1 MLPKLAYLALCRSIQ
16 LLALLGRG
24 DASKDLEIL
33 VLRHQLSVLGTVASG
48 DHSNR
53 RPPLESLNAL
63 GDARIGCFEHFRQ
76 PSRREATP
84 LCYPLTA
91 PSGQMQQCPWR
102 AFLREQ
108 AAGIVACDFFT
119 VDTISLRRLY
129 VLFFI
134 ELDTRRVLW
143 VPKTCPP
150 HATWACSWISPPSRS
165 RRTTCALAAQADGGT
180 APIGGAWPSE
190 RRADVGCSVTAPSP
204 DDIGSRS
211 AEEVD
216 MVEVGDR
223 VLVESEKVGMV
234 TRSGVVMAVDGRL
247 ITVRW
252 DSGSQSVFIPSA
264 GSLRVT
270 GHEPPAGEV
279 NSS

>member
-1 MLPKLAYLALCRSIQ
+1 V
-16 LLALLGRG
+16 
-24 DASKDLEIL
+24 DAENLSTSPDVGIL
-33 VLRHQLSVLGTVASG
+33 VDQPAEPIASHDLCVGRASG
-48 DHSNR
+48 
-53 RPPLESLNAL
+53 
-63 GDARIGCFEHFRQ
+63 
-76 PSRREATP
+76 
-84 LCYPLTA
+84 
-91 PSGQMQQCPWR
+91 
-102 AFLREQ
+102 LR
-108 AAGIVACDFFT
+108 D
-119 VDTISLRRLY
+119 S
-129 VLFFI
+129 
-134 ELDTRRVLW
+134 
-143 VPKTCPP
+143 
-150 HATWACSWISPPSRS
+150 
-165 RRTTCALAAQADGGT
+165 
-180 APIGGAWPSE
+180 PIGGAWPSE
-190 RRADVGCSVTAPSP
+190 RWADVGCSVRRSLTAPSP